1 MTRAWADHG
10 VGLTRPAGNP
20 LVEALIWAGVAF
32 VLGMAVV
39 AIVTVLARRR
49 TPK

>member
-1 MTRAWADHG
+1 